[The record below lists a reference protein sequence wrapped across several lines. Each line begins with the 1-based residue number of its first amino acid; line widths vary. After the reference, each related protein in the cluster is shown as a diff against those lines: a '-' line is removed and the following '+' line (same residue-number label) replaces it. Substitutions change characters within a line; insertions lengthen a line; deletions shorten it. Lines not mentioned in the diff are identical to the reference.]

1 MFQEDILIRKDV
13 PNKMPRKKKTEKYG
27 YLIDY
32 VKESTNA
39 RNSLR
44 GLCTRAIAAYKQQP
58 LHNTY
63 RENAYRYKQSIAGTA
78 SAAQMEA
85 VNAICDSIPDATN
98 DTVFNAVETFVSM
111 AMGGAEQFE
120 YQPSDKYMEKDTEL
134 VERLSALAQFFH
146 DDNKIDSLIA
156 QATRNMVL
164 QGQAVFYLN
173 PIKGGRFK
181 VSLIDAWNK
190 LDDPRYLKTN
200 CKRYEG
206 YTEITHWST
215 LKEYIFKNQKDY
227 MLSTMNDVDQYLKEL
242 TGGFNEWEDEITEDL
257 DTFKNIYN
265 TAKLSSSKSVNDK
278 GEEVSPTEPGYKGD
292 DIEVAHI
299 WDTINDVYGIVVNRR
314 FLVAATEHPYRKNV
328 DVAYRTTTGETK
340 TKKVMVELDSPMVT
354 IPFLQLSNETFP
366 TSPLF
371 YCLDD
376 FDAICSM
383 ESVMNHN
390 FSIMAPITFL
400 GTSYD
405 AEQVALL
412 SQVAG
417 QIAEGTMNTIQVMNK
432 SHDMTAI
439 VSAIDRREQ
448 RIKRMLGATD
458 QFELSQ
464 MLGNRATA
472 SEVSTVS
479 GVISQR
485 MNNPLANIETGTSE
499 LIQKMFAMYII
510 FGEEDEFTFANNG
523 TVSTVTKED
532 MLGRSII
539 TAKLKSQIKIQQQ
552 EQSRAALMVLQTLV
566 GLPEGVDRSAI
577 ISTLVP
583 IVTQGVVSRRQ
594 AEAFVSQ
601 PQLPPEAIQQL
612 QQLLQQ
618 NQPETPLIDQAAM
631 ESMSPEE
638 MMQMSDAAN
647 AGIDQQAIQGATPQ
661 QGQMDPMMSQYDQSR
676 MAAPMVNTGADNY
689 TAGLESNT
697 ADPMAGII

>member
-1 MFQEDILIRKDV
+1 MA
-13 PNKMPRKKKTEKYG
+13 RKKKSEKYS
-27 YLIDY
+27 YLVDY
-32 VKESTNA
+32 VNEAAKA
-39 RNSLR
+39 RDSLR
-44 GLCTRAIAAYKQQP
+44 GICTRAIAAYKQTP
-58 LHNTY
+58 MHNSY
-63 RENAYRYKQSIAGTA
+63 RENALRYKQSIAGTA
-78 SAAQMEA
+78 SAEQLAA

-111 AMGGAEQFE
+111 AMGGADQFE
-120 YQPSDKYMEKDTEL
+120 YQPSDKYMSKDTEL
-134 VERLSALAQFFH
+134 VERLSALAQYFH

-173 PIKGGRFK
+173 PIKDGRFK

-206 YTEITHWST
+206 YTEVTHWST
-215 LKEYIFKNQKDY
+215 LKDFILKNQDGY
-227 MLSTMNDVDQYLKEL
+227 SLSVINDVDHYLEEL
-242 TGGFNEWEDEITEDL
+242 TGGYNEWEDEITEDL

-265 TAKLSSSKSVNDK
+265 TAKYSASKSVDDK
-278 GEEVSPTEPGYKGD
+278 GKEVSPTEPGYKGD

-299 WDTINDVYGIVVNRR
+299 WDTINNVYGIIVNRR
-314 FLVAATEHPYRKNV
+314 FLVSVKEHPYEKSV
-328 DVAYRTTTGETK
+328 EVKYRTTDGEEK
-340 TKKVMVELDSPMVT
+340 TKKVKVELDSPMVT
-354 IPFLQLSNETFP
+354 IPYLQLSNETFP

-405 AEQVALL
+405 AEQVSML

-417 QIAEGTMNTIQVMNK
+417 QIAEGTMNTLQVMNK
-432 SHDMTAI
+432 NHDMTAI
-439 VSAIDRREQ
+439 VSAIERREQ

-458 QFELSQ
+458 QYELSQ

-479 GVISQR
+479 GVVSQR

-499 LIQKMFAMYII
+499 LVQKMFAMYII

-523 TVSTVTKED
+523 SVSTVTKED

-552 EQSRAALMVLQTLV
+552 EQSRSALMVLQSLI
-566 GLPEGVDRSAI
+566 GIPKGIDRQLL
-577 ISTLVP
+577 ISTLGP
-583 IVTQGVVSRRQ
+583 IITQGVVTRRQ
-594 AEAFVSQ
+594 AEAFVAQ
-601 PQLPPEAIQQL
+601 DQITPEMVEQLKQL
-612 QQLLQQ
+612 IAQ
-618 NQPETPLIDQAAM
+618 NQPEQPMFDQAALAGM
-631 ESMSPEE
+631 TPED
-638 MMQMSDAAN
+638 MMQMNDAAQ
-647 AGIDQQAIQGATPQ
+647 AGIAPEGEMPQQMPQQMPMDQGAGMTP
-661 QGQMDPMMSQYDQSR
+661 DMSQYA
-676 MAAPMVNTGADNY
+676 MAQQMNPTIDTGPDNY
-689 TAGLESNT
+689 TAGLESNEMN
-697 ADPMAGII
+697 PMAGLI